1 MAAIAERRAA
11 GEESCRTME
20 EILARQQF
28 NTGIPAGLPPGTRV
42 AHKTGWITA
51 MRHDAAIVGSD
62 ATRRY
67 VLVVLV
73 RGLEDPDAADR
84 LTAQVARLI
93 HQHVTRPAPQR

>member
-1 MAAIAERRAA
+1 
-11 GEESCRTME
+11 
-20 EILARQQF
+20 
-28 NTGIPAGLPPGTRV
+28 
-42 AHKTGWITA
+42 
-51 MRHDAAIVGSD
+51 VGSD

-84 LTAQVARLI
+84 LTAGVARLI